1 MDYLEPISINEKSR
15 QTYIC
20 LTRIVYNFQIGQYQL
35 ACQTLVF
42 SGSLVFSKSN
52 DRDDILIPGKALG
65 VDDVEDAGSVEL
77 TVSHED
83 FL

>member
-1 MDYLEPISINEKSR
+1 MRKVDRLTFALHESYIIFKLVCINWHVKLLYFREILE
-15 QTYIC
+15 T
-20 LTRIVYNFQIGQYQL
+20 
-35 ACQTLVF
+35 
-42 SGSLVFSKSN
+42 SKSN